1 MVRIILVQTLPL
13 PDISHRLQQMMAKN
27 RVNLEQVGMWE
38 FLLWIREVNKIVKE
52 DKVTGSVH
60 TYQMKTK
67 KAKVGQ
73 AIVDF
78 STSTI
83 AKVFKLPSGGH
94 NLANLPDLKRTEA
107 EEIFECRNKGVRDSK
122 WKLDGA

>member
-1 MVRIILVQTLPL
+1 M
-13 PDISHRLQQMMAKN
+13 
-27 RVNLEQVGMWE
+27 
-38 FLLWIREVNKIVKE
+38 NKIVKE
-52 DKVTGSVH
+52 DKVTGFVH
-60 TYQMKTK
+60 TYHMKTK

-78 STSTI
+78 STLTI

-94 NLANLPDLKRTEA
+94 NLANLPDLIRAEV

-122 WKLDGA
+122 WKLDRARHHWKGWFELLNAYLLF